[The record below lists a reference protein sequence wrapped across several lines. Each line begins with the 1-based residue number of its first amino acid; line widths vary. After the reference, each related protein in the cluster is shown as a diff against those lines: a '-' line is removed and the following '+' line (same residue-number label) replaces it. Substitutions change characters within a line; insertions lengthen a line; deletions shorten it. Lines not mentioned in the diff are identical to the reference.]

1 MKKTHIRSTGKNPI
15 LLKLKEVSFS
25 YKQSNILENVNLTI
39 DQKSFIV
46 LAGESGTGKS
56 TLLYILAGLLKPD
69 SGEYL
74 FSNRPVH
81 EMGKFA
87 TAQFRREN
95 IGILFQDFRL
105 LPFLTAEQNIRFPL
119 YFLSEKMDSNKV
131 NRLLDELKIDHRK
144 KAYPKNLSGG
154 EAQRTAIARSMILQ
168 PQLLLLDEPT
178 GNLDAK
184 TEKLIV
190 DSLMKFRT
198 KYKLTIFC
206 VTHSKY
212 IMKQADKVWHLGN
225 KVLV

>member
-1 MKKTHIRSTGKNPI
+1 M
-15 LLKLKEVSFS
+15 LLTLNKVSFS
-25 YKQSNILENVNLTI
+25 YKQRNILTNVNLAI
-39 DQKSFIV
+39 DQQSFIV
-46 LAGESGTGKS
+46 VAGESGTGKS

-69 SGEYL
+69 SGSYF
-74 FSNRPVH
+74 FSKKAIH

-87 TAQFRREN
+87 AARFRRDN

-119 YFLSEKMDSNKV
+119 YFLPEKMDSSKV
-131 NRLLDELKIDHRK
+131 TRLLDELKIDHRK
-144 KAYPKNLSGG
+144 KAYPKHLSGG

-178 GNLDAK
+178 GNLDVK

-190 DSLMKFRT
+190 EYLMKFRT
-198 KYKLTIFC
+198 KYKLTILC

-212 IMKQADKVWHLGN
+212 IMKQADKVWHLRD